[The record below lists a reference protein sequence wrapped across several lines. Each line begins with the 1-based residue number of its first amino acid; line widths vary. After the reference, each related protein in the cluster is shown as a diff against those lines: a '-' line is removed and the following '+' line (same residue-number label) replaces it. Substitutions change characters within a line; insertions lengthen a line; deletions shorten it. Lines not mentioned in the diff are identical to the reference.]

1 MSNKHFIVIAGP
13 NGAGKSTS
21 SKRIVEEYGIEA
33 FDWDKHFCRYLKV
46 DQRGSW
52 EDAEI
57 NVLKCKII
65 DVIMAKQTG
74 VNVLI
79 YGRIPGKHLPQRYE
93 KARELAIEYC
103 ANRLEC
109 RTEDIKFS
117 LRLTCVPH
125 FSKVFKGA
133 SDDDIIEMQDGIVVW
148 QGGLLEGSSSNFIL
162 ENHSWSEIQ
171 RQRKQ
176 STNDLVYFISN
187 LSQSDPERKL
197 ITMTRDEHPHMFNY
211 IAKWKDTIFQYIT
224 ESGKNASLQSPADL
238 TVMNMHSYLGMRGYI
253 KGIAKMKRK
262 KHSAEARAKISKAKK
277 GKKHS
282 AEARAKMSKAKK
294 GKKRSVEHCANISEA
309 KKGKN
314 NTIKTRAQ

>member
-1 MSNKHFIVIAGP
+1 MLNVVPPRKVD
-13 NGAGKSTS
+13 
-21 SKRIVEEYGIEA
+21 GID

-74 VNVLI
+74 INVLI
-79 YGRIPGKHLPQRYE
+79 YGRIPGKYLPRRYD
-93 KARELAIEYC
+93 KAYQQAIMLC
-103 ANRLEC
+103 ASRLEC
-109 RTEDIKFS
+109 RAEDIKFS

-133 SDDDIIEMQDGIVVW
+133 SDDDIVKMQDGIVVW

-162 ENHSWSEIQ
+162 ENHSWNEIQ
-171 RQRKQ
+171 QQRKQ
-176 STNDLVYFISN
+176 STSDLVYFICN

-197 ITMTRDEHPHMFNY
+197 ITMTRDEHPHMFSY
-211 IAKWKDTIFQYIT
+211 VAKWKDTIFQYIT
-224 ESGKNASLQSPADL
+224 KSGKNASLQSPADL
-238 TVMNMHSYLGMRGYI
+238 TVVNMHSYLGMRGYI
-253 KGIAKMKRK
+253 NGIAM
-262 KHSAEARAKISKAKK
+262 KK

-282 AEARAKMSKAKK
+282 A
-294 GKKRSVEHCANISEA
+294 EHCANISEA
-309 KKGKN
+309 KKGKKLSAEHCAN
-314 NTIKTRAQ
+314 ISKRKKGKKHSEETRAKISEARKGMKLSEETRAKISKAMKA